1 MITLPL
7 LLLLTL
13 GTQQASAGLDPIT
26 RAVQRAHSST
36 VALNSID
43 SYLVSVEDALIDAEM
58 ALEGYPPPPKRDLWT
73 EQKIAERKAAGKPYG
88 LLFFYNVSLRV
99 RLTLRLGEWQAAE
112 STHPSTA
119 RSCTTA
125 YRVQPRRPC
134 ER

>member
-73 EQKIAERKAAGKPYG
+73 EQKIAERKAAGIETSNAAGRETLTVFFSSKP
-88 LLFFYNVSLRV
+88 
-99 RLTLRLGEWQAAE
+99 Q
-112 STHPSTA
+112 STA
-119 RSCTTA
+119 DLATG
-125 YRVQPRRPC
+125 
-134 ER
+134 